1 MSAPLTQPPAARS
14 HLAPFC
20 EGSRAWLALA
30 LALAYVEIYPMR
42 CLHLIGGD
50 ATLEPGTEGSS
61 RD

>member
-14 HLAPFC
+14 HLAPFR
-20 EGSRAWLALA
+20 ERSRVWLA